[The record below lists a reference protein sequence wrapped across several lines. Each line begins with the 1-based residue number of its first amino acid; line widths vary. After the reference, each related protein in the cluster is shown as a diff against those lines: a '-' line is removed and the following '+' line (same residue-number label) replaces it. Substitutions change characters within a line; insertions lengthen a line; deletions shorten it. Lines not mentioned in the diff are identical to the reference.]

1 MTVVLAV
8 FVVTVGSRI
17 IAGTFLPPPRG
28 AAADIV
34 ARLPAPLFAALA
46 ALSAVGAGRDGA
58 PVPVVVAAAFALLS
72 TPRRSLLATL
82 CAGLGGFAA
91 ATALL

>member
-8 FVVTVGSRI
+8 AAITVGSRI
-17 IAGTFLPPPRG
+17 LATAVLPPPKG
-28 AAADIV
+28 VAAAVI

-46 ALSAVGAGRDGA
+46 ALSAVDAGRDG
-58 PVPVVVAAAFALLS
+58 PPLPVVVAVGFALLS
-72 TPRRSLLATL
+72 TPRRSLLVTL
-82 CAGLGGFAA
+82 CAGLAGFAA